1 MASLVMNPL
10 KRWSWYLVR
19 QFILKGDKTSRE
31 RCNGVQ
37 TGLRKNIALGTPSPE
52 QSFSATIRTIHQ
64 TY

>member
-19 QFILKGDKTSRE
+19 QLILGDKTSRE

-37 TGLRKNIALGTPSPE
+37 KGLPKTIALGTRPLN
-52 QSFSATIRTIHQ
+52 R
-64 TY
+64 